1 MSQPEVKF
9 YHFKITLPPKVIM
22 DKDAFKSSYSDFTFI
37 YNLICEEKTTL
48 LRNCKDLQVDSG
60 I

>member
-1 MSQPEVKF
+1 MDKTA
-9 YHFKITLPPKVIM
+9 FKI
-22 DKDAFKSSYSDFTFI
+22 FYSDFTFI